1 MEYVSTEIKS
11 RIAKELS
18 NRGLKPYTF
27 FPSIGLAQGTL
38 DRANK
43 SMPKAD
49 TLARIADALDLSVD
63 YLLGRS
69 TATYPASSPV
79 ASPALAEML
88 DIFPQL
94 SDSAQEM
101 LLDVARAALA
111 REQKNAV
118 LG

>member
-38 DRANK
+38 DKANK

-69 TATYPASSPV
+69 LAARPAPV

>member
-1 MEYVSTEIKS
+1 MYQKLNELCHKRKIPISKLCEQVTHSPGNLATWKKGYMRSDYLKKCCEILDVS
-11 RIAKELS
+11 A
-18 NRGLKPYTF
+18 
-27 FPSIGLAQGTL
+27 
-38 DRANK
+38 
-43 SMPKAD
+43 
-49 TLARIADALDLSVD
+49 D
-63 YLLGRS
+63 YLLELPV
-69 TATYPASSPV
+69 AHPASSPV

-94 SDSAQEM
+94 SEEAQEM

>member
-1 MEYVSTEIKS
+1 MYQKLNELCHKRKIPISKLCEQVTNSPGNLATWKKGYMRSDYLAKCCEILNVS
-11 RIAKELS
+11 A
-18 NRGLKPYTF
+18 
-27 FPSIGLAQGTL
+27 
-38 DRANK
+38 
-43 SMPKAD
+43 
-49 TLARIADALDLSVD
+49 D
-63 YLLGRS
+63 YLLDVHVSR
-69 TATYPASSPV
+69 PVSSPV